1 MNVINILLDGR
12 EMSPLQ
18 ISEKDVV
25 MDNIQWLFE
34 KIGNFL
40 FLM

>member
-1 MNVINILLDGR
+1 
-12 EMSPLQ
+12 MSPLQ